1 MVLWIVLSGH
11 LPFYYW
17 DNITIDIMS
26 YVDFLYGDGTVLH
39 QIFSYVRYESGH
51 PWPPHMLLKF
61 YWFA

>member
-1 MVLWIVLSGH
+1 
-11 LPFYYW
+11 
-17 DNITIDIMS
+17 MS

-61 YWFA
+61 YWFAWSFNLLAIISLFYIWCYI